1 MYKDSQCW
9 SFLGRVGSEATSQ
22 MQSPNQMCGGTDS
35 RYQNNLL
42 RVYAHDHNATTHIM
56 LLSAWAVTPYL
67 PGSCHSSLGA
77 QELLSILLTSYL
89 CSFVLVLARSRSL
102 RCVLKLEGMKAS
114 ERKGLRLELGLKLG

>member
-1 MYKDSQCW
+1 
-9 SFLGRVGSEATSQ
+9 
-22 MQSPNQMCGGTDS
+22 MCGGTDS

-67 PGSCHSSLGA
+67 PGSCQSSVGA
-77 QELLSILLTSYL
+77 QELLSILLTSSYL
-89 CSFVLVLARSRSL
+89 CSFLLVLAQSRSL

-114 ERKGLRLELGLKLG
+114 ERKGRGLELGLELG